1 MNRLSSLLIASF
13 VTVGA
18 HAAWAGP
25 EVGPEGGTETVLATA
40 NEAKNIARMN
50 CGARLECITPDG
62 RYAPVALNASGD
74 STAAALIMDD
84 DTVSSPLKEGDTTF
98 IISLPQAAMLDRFSF
113 VNENAAARG
122 DLHIAVSNY
131 KLPVGSPRW
140 TEVEG
145 RIPFSHK
152 RLFNL
157 SMLGVEAKYVKLTFH
172 VQSEGRIAALAL
184 YSPRTLDDFAQR
196 ESKIIR
202 AANPV
207 SARHTDDAIN
217 FDFANLYA
225 RAHVV
230 YVSSGN
236 KAIAPRMIDDDAQTA
251 YEFAASDPTPTVIV
265 ELAEQQRL
273 HRVSALYKMATGHLD
288 VFLLD
293 RIRDNPADLDGLTPV
308 ASVEDTEGKGSA
320 AVTFQPQ
327 GARYVALRWS
337 PRQADHDAHD
347 FAVAEISA
355 FGDVP
360 VDLLYSAGQAPDLF
374 VANTI
379 GVYPGEGGTD
389 LSNSLGTL
397 ASPPVVAP
405 VSP

>member
-1 MNRLSSLLIASF
+1 MKRFSSLLITALLTLGASA
-13 VTVGA
+13 T
-18 HAAWAGP
+18 WAGP
-25 EVGPEGGTETVLATA
+25 EAEAGIPVS

-62 RYAPVALNASGD
+62 RYAPVALTADGD

-98 IISLPQAAMLDRFSF
+98 IISLPKAAMLDRFSF
-113 VNENAAARG
+113 VNENAEARG

-131 KLPVGSPRW
+131 KLAADSPRW

-172 VQSEGRIAALAL
+172 VQNEGRIAALAL
-184 YSPRTLDDFAQR
+184 YSPRTIDDFAQR

-202 AANPV
+202 AANP
-207 SARHTDDAIN
+207 SPGTRTSDAIN

-230 YVSSGN
+230 FVSSGN
-236 KAIAPRMIDDDAQTA
+236 KALAPRMIDDDAQTA
-251 YEFAASDPTPTVIV
+251 FAFAPGDPNPTVIV
-265 ELAEQQRL
+265 ELAEEQRL
-273 HRVSALYKMATGHLD
+273 HRVSALYKMASGHLD

-293 RIRDNPADLDGLTPV
+293 RIRDNPADLSGMTPI
-308 ASVEDTEGKGSA
+308 ASVDDQDGKGST
-320 AVTFQPQ
+320 AVTFQPR
-327 GARYVALRWS
+327 GARYVALRWH
-337 PRQADHDAHD
+337 PRQADHDARD
-347 FAVAEISA
+347 FEVAEISA

-360 VDLLYSAGQAPDLF
+360 LTVLYSAAEAPDLF
-374 VANTI
+374 AANTI

-397 ASPPVVAP
+397 AAPPVVPP